1 MTLDINNPI
10 FFALIQKSFLIFL
23 SVFYFI
29 FAVIVT
35 KQISILSKSI
45 KDKFNSI
52 LIVIS
57 YVHLFFSLLL
67 IVLAFGVM

>member
-1 MTLDINNPI
+1 MTPDLNNPI
-10 FFALIQKSFLIFL
+10 FFALIQKLFLIFL

-29 FAVIVT
+29 FAIIIT

-52 LIVIS
+52 LITVS
-57 YVHLFFSLLL
+57 YVHLFFSFLL
-67 IVLAFGVM
+67 IVLAFL